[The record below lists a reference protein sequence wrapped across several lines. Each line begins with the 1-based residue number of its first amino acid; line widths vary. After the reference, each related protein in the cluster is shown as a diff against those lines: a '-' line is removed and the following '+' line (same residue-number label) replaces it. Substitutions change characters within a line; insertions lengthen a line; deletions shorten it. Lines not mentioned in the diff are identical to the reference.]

1 MPHKTV
7 DDDVLEEQQKKV
19 DKPMSRLMKYCKPY
33 KKRLTIGVFSVV
45 VASVFGLMP
54 PYLVRIAIDE
64 AIIPGNFDL
73 LWMVVAVLIGAYGG
87 RAVFEYVQ
95 NFFLYTFAQ
104 EAIYHLRMDTYKHLQ
119 ELSLSFHSNQPTGKM
134 MSKLSND
141 INRLQRFLS
150 STMREITRNITIGI
164 IIGIVLF
171 WMNWKLAFFTLFP
184 IPIIGFMTY
193 HFAGRI
199 RPKWD
204 AVRRSVGE
212 VNSRLHNNIAGIE
225 TIKSFVREDYELD
238 RVEEVS
244 NEYRETN
251 VESIKLWSRFFPAV
265 GFAVSIGAVI
275 VLGYGGY
282 LVIQEALTIG
292 TLIAFNAYIWQF
304 YEPMRM
310 LGWITNSH
318 QRAAASASRVFG
330 ILEEPIGIK
339 NSEDVEEIGNIKGEV
354 EFDEVTF
361 HYGDPGEED
370 EEDSALH
377 EVSFKVE
384 PGKTIALVGPSGSG
398 KTTTINMILRF
409 YDPDNGT
416 VKIDGKDIR
425 KLDVKELR
433 DRIGIV
439 SQNAFLFDDDVKANI
454 CYGNPK
460 ATESEIK
467 EAAKKAAAHD
477 FIVNFKDGYKTQVG
491 EDGVK
496 LSGGQKQRISIARTI
511 LNDPEILILDEATSD
526 VDTITEV
533 KIQNAIKELIKDRT
547 TIMIAHDLSTARLAD
562 SIICLDDG
570 KVVEQGTHEKLLKK
584 DGLYRELWDMQ
595 SSLNKP

>member
-1 MPHKTV
+1 MAHEMIDEDPLK
-7 DDDVLEEQQKKV
+7 EQSKRV
-19 DKPMSRLMKYCKPY
+19 ERPMSKLMDYCKPY
-33 KKRLTIGVFSVV
+33 KKRLVAGAFSVV
-45 VASVFGLMP
+45 VAAIFGLMP

-64 AIIPGNFDL
+64 AIIPGNFEL
-73 LWMVVAVLIGAYGG
+73 LMMVVGATAGAYLGS
-87 RAVFEYVQ
+87 AIFDYAQ

-119 ELSLSFHSNQPTGKM
+119 ELSLSFHSDQPTGKM

-150 STMREITRNITIGI
+150 STVREIIRNIAIGLL
-164 IIGIVLF
+164 IGAVLF
-171 WMNWKLAFFTLFP
+171 WMNWRLAFFTLVP

-193 HFAGRI
+193 HFVGKI

-204 AVRRSVGE
+204 AVRKSVGN
-212 VNSRLHNNIAGIE
+212 VNSRLHNNISGIE
-225 TIKSFVREDYELD
+225 TIKSFVREDHELD

-244 NEYRETN
+244 NEYRQTN
-251 VESIKLWSRFFPAV
+251 VESIKLWSKFFPAV
-265 GFAVSIGAVI
+265 GFAVSVGAIIVI
-275 VLGYGGY
+275 GYGGY

-292 TLIAFNAYIWQF
+292 TLIAFNGYIWQF
-304 YEPMRM
+304 YQPMRM
-310 LGWITNSH
+310 LGWVTNSH

-330 ILEEPIGIK
+330 ILEEPVGIS
-339 NSEDVEEIGNIKGEV
+339 NREDTQEVGEIDGEV

-361 HYGDPGEED
+361 HYGDPEE
-370 EEDSALH
+370 EEEESRALH
-377 EVSFKVE
+377 EVSFKVN
-384 PGKTIALVGPSGSG
+384 PGETVALVGPSGSG
-398 KTTTINMILRF
+398 KTTTVNMIMRF
-409 YDPDNGT
+409 YDPD
-416 VKIDGKDIR
+416 DGAVRVDGRDIR

-439 SQNAFLFDDDVKANI
+439 SQDAFLFDDDIMTNI
-454 CYGNPK
+454 CYGDPE
-460 ATESEIK
+460 ATDEEVK
-467 EAAKKAAAHD
+467 EAASKAAAHD
-477 FIVNFKDGYKTQVG
+477 FIENFEDGYETEVG

-533 KIQNAIKELIKDRT
+533 KIQKAIEELIKDRT
-547 TIMIAHDLSTARLAD
+547 TIMIAHDLSTARMAD
-562 SIICLDDG
+562 RIVCLEDG
-570 KVVEQGTHEKLLKK
+570 KVVEQGTHEELLEK
-584 DGLYRELWDMQ
+584 DGLYKELWDMQ

>member
-1 MPHKTV
+1 M
-7 DDDVLEEQQKKV
+7 DDDTLEEQSERV
-19 DKPMSRLMKYCKPY
+19 DKPMSKLMNYCKPY
-33 KKRLTIGVFSVV
+33 KKRLVIGVVSVIT
-45 VASVFGLMP
+45 ASIFGLAP
-54 PYLVRIAIDE
+54 PYLTRLAIDE
-64 AIIPGNFDL
+64 AIIPQNFGL
-73 LWMVVAVLIGAYGG
+73 LWMVVAGLIGAYAG
-87 RAVFEYVQ
+87 RAVFEYAQ

-150 STMREITRNITIGI
+150 STMREIMRNITIGLV
-164 IIGIVLF
+164 IGVVLF
-171 WMNWKLAFFTLFP
+171 WMNWRLAFFTLFP

-193 HFAGRI
+193 HFAGKI

-204 AVRRSVGE
+204 AVRKSVGD
-212 VNSRLHNNIAGIE
+212 VNSRLQNNIAGIE
-225 TIKSFVREDYELD
+225 TIKSFAREDYELD

-244 NEYRETN
+244 DDYRQTN

-265 GFAVSIGAVI
+265 GFAVSVGAVI
-275 VLGYGGY
+275 VIGYGGY
-282 LVIQEALTIG
+282 LVINEALTIG

-339 NSEDVEEIGNIKGEV
+339 NQETPEEVGEIEGEV
-354 EFDEVTF
+354 EFEEVTF
-361 HYGDPGEED
+361 HYGDPEE
-370 EEDSALH
+370 EEEGDSALH
-377 EVSFKVE
+377 EVSFKVN
-384 PGKTIALVGPSGSG
+384 PGETVALVGPSGSG
-398 KTTTINMILRF
+398 KTTTVNMILRF
-409 YDPDNGT
+409 YDPDDGR

-425 KLDVKELR
+425 TLDIRELR
-433 DRIGIV
+433 DKIGIV
-439 SQNAFLFDDDVKANI
+439 SQDAFLFDDDVKTNI
-454 CYGNPK
+454 SYGDPEADDEK
-460 ATESEIK
+460 VR

-477 FIVNFKDGYKTQVG
+477 FIEDFPEGYNTEVG

-526 VDTITEV
+526 VDTLTEV
-533 KIQNAIKELIKDRT
+533 KIQDAIKELIKDRT

-562 SIICLDDG
+562 RIICLENG
-570 KVVEQGTHEKLLKK
+570 KVVEEGTHEELLEN
-584 DGLYRELWDMQ
+584 DGLYKELWDMQ
-595 SSLNKP
+595 SSLNKPGEEV

>member
-1 MPHKTV
+1 V
-7 DDDVLEEQQKKV
+7 DDDTLEEQSERV
-19 DKPMSRLMKYCKPY
+19 DKPMSKLMNYCKPY
-33 KKRLTIGVFSVV
+33 KKRLVIGVVSVIT
-45 VASVFGLMP
+45 ASIFGLAP
-54 PYLVRIAIDE
+54 PYLTRLAIDE
-64 AIIPGNFDL
+64 AIIPQNFGL
-73 LWMVVAVLIGAYGG
+73 LWMVVAGLIGAYAG
-87 RAVFEYVQ
+87 RAVFEYAQ

-150 STMREITRNITIGI
+150 STMREIMRNITIGLV
-164 IIGIVLF
+164 IGVVLF
-171 WMNWKLAFFTLFP
+171 WMNWRLAFFTLFP

-193 HFAGRI
+193 HFAGKI

-204 AVRRSVGE
+204 AVRKSVGD
-212 VNSRLHNNIAGIE
+212 VNSRLQNNIAGIE
-225 TIKSFVREDYELD
+225 TIKSFAREDYELD

-244 NEYRETN
+244 DDYRQTN

-265 GFAVSIGAVI
+265 GFAVSVGAVI
-275 VLGYGGY
+275 VIGYGGY
-282 LVIQEALTIG
+282 LVINEALTIG

-339 NSEDVEEIGNIKGEV
+339 NQETPEEVGEIEGEV
-354 EFDEVTF
+354 EFEEVTF
-361 HYGDPGEED
+361 HYGDPEE
-370 EEDSALH
+370 EEEGDSALH
-377 EVSFKVE
+377 EVSFKVN
-384 PGKTIALVGPSGSG
+384 PGETVALVGPSGSG
-398 KTTTINMILRF
+398 KTTTVNMILRF
-409 YDPDNGT
+409 YDPDDGR

-425 KLDVKELR
+425 TLDIRELR
-433 DRIGIV
+433 DKIGIV
-439 SQNAFLFDDDVKANI
+439 SQDAFLFDDDVKTNI
-454 CYGNPK
+454 SYGDPEADDEK
-460 ATESEIK
+460 VR

-477 FIVNFKDGYKTQVG
+477 FIEDFPEGYNTEVG

-526 VDTITEV
+526 VDTLTEV
-533 KIQNAIKELIKDRT
+533 KIQDAIKELIKDRT

-562 SIICLDDG
+562 RIICLENG
-570 KVVEQGTHEKLLKK
+570 KVVEEGTHEELLEN
-584 DGLYRELWDMQ
+584 DGLYKELWDMQ
-595 SSLNKP
+595 SSLNKPGEEV

>member
-7 DDDVLEEQQKKV
+7 DDDVLEEQQKRV

-64 AIIPGNFDL
+64 AIVPGNFDL
-73 LWMVVAVLIGAYGG
+73 LWIVVAVLIGAYGG
-87 RAVFEYVQ
+87 RAVFEYAQ

-238 RVEEVS
+238 RVGEVS
-244 NEYRETN
+244 DEYRETN

-275 VLGYGGY
+275 VIGYGGY
-282 LVIQEALTIG
+282 LAIQEALTIG

-330 ILEEPIGIK
+330 ILGEPIGIE
-339 NSEDVEEIGNIKGEV
+339 NSEDFEEVGKIKGEV

-361 HYGDPGEED
+361 HYGDPDEED

-409 YDPDNGT
+409 YDPDDGT

-425 KLDVKELR
+425 KLNVKELR

-439 SQNAFLFDDDVKANI
+439 SQDAFLFDDDVKANI
-454 CYGNPK
+454 CYGDPK
-460 ATESEIK
+460 ATEEEIK

-477 FIVNFKDGYKTQVG
+477 FIVDLKDGYETEVG

-533 KIQNAIKELIKDRT
+533 KIQKAIEELIKDRT

-562 SIICLDDG
+562 RIICLENG
-570 KVVEQGTHEKLLKK
+570 KVVEEGTHKELLKK
-584 DGLYRELWDMQ
+584 GGLYKELWDMQ